1 MIGGTV
7 DWHHRR
13 GRRMTLTVSVNE
25 DSVEIPFRIQNSL
38 ADFREWA
45 GDNDLPEKS
54 KVFFHRG
61 EVWVYVGKEQLYT
74 QILLKTEITS
84 VLYQLAKR
92 AGIGDLFSDGA
103 LLTNE
108 TAELSGNPDAVFVSD
123 RSIKVGRITRVEG
136 KEGGFVELVGT
147 PDMVLEVVS
156 DKSVKKDTQTLFEA
170 YHEAGIPEYWLV
182 DARGLE
188 VKFTIYKHSAR
199 TYTATRSQ
207 SGGWL
212 KSNVFEKSFRI
223 VRSTGAAGQPRFT
236 LEVK

>member
-38 ADFREWA
+38 AEFREWA

-74 QILLKTEITS
+74 HILLKTEITS

-92 AGIGDLFSDGA
+92 VELGICFRMVRC
-103 LLTNE
+103 LTNE
-108 TAELSGNPDAVFVSD
+108 TAELPAIPMRCSCRTGRSRWAASHGSRGRREGSWSWLGLPTCPGSRERQVRQERHPDV
-123 RSIKVGRITRVEG
+123 
-136 KEGGFVELVGT
+136 
-147 PDMVLEVVS
+147 
-156 DKSVKKDTQTLFEA
+156 
-170 YHEAGIPEYWLV
+170 
-182 DARGLE
+182 
-188 VKFTIYKHSAR
+188 
-199 TYTATRSQ
+199 
-207 SGGWL
+207 
-212 KSNVFEKSFRI
+212 
-223 VRSTGAAGQPRFT
+223 VRSVPRSRDPRVLAG
-236 LEVK
+236 